1 MYYKLFMR
9 AGNEMEF
16 REPKMI
22 DTSKDDW
29 NDPIVRISRAERPPM
44 PKLKLVVILTDGIRG
59 HVNQSRGV
67 AMWLSKYTGAEIM
80 ELEIPELM
88 GVKKSKARMA
98 ASRLLGGNRR
108 KARDWLAM
116 AEGESV
122 IRTVG
127 RWLAE
132 RDIREGD
139 ASSLI
144 ILSAGSMPS
153 FYNIALGYIWRCTC
167 ITLMTPSVI
176 GTEPFD
182 FAVVPEHDYPKDLTN
197 IMTTVGAP
205 NLIVRE
211 ELGTVAQ
218 SLLREFPPVHDRRWG
233 VIIGGDDKN
242 YRITPAWIQ
251 RNVGRIFSEAERS
264 GIDLYIATSRRTS
277 LEAESALKR
286 IAANC
291 GMVRFVLYA
300 SEDPLN
306 PVPAILGACDEIFAT
321 DDSINMVSEA
331 ATAGHRVVLLRTE
344 RVSLVR
350 RFIHG
355 LMSAIVSTGLLPKRF
370 IWGPPRFDRTFD
382 TFAKMGLLIE
392 YRDWYVERR
401 RDDLS
406 PFAPLDEELDI
417 DRDGF
422 NEARRASEWILDHL
436 GDVYH
441 PSEDE
446 Q

>member
-1 MYYKLFMR
+1 MSSRKSF
-9 AGNEMEF
+9 E
-16 REPKMI
+16 REKMI
-22 DTSKDDW
+22 DTSSDDW
-29 NDPIVRISRAERPPM
+29 SNPIVRISRAERPPA

-59 HVNQSRGV
+59 HINQSRGV

-80 ELEIPELM
+80 ELDIPDLK
-88 GVKKSKARMA
+88 GVQRSKARVA
-98 ASRLLGGNRR
+98 ASRLLEGNRR
-108 KARDWLAM
+108 KARDWLAL

-122 IRTVG
+122 IRTLG

-144 ILSAGSMPS
+144 IMSAGSMPS

-167 ITLMTPSVI
+167 ITIMTPSVL

-182 FAVVPEHDYPKDLTN
+182 FAIVPEHDYPRDLTN

-211 ELGTVAQ
+211 ELGLVSE
-218 SLLREFPPVHDRRWG
+218 SLLREFPPKHDRRWG

-242 YRITPAWIQ
+242 YRISPAWIQ
-251 RNVGRIFSEAERS
+251 RHIGKVFSEAERA
-264 GIDLYIATSRRTS
+264 GVDLYITTSRRTS
-277 LEAESALKR
+277 PEAESALKR
-286 IAANC
+286 IASNC
-291 GMVRFVLYA
+291 GMVRFLLFA
-300 SEDPLN
+300 SSDPLN
-306 PVPAILGACDEIFAT
+306 PVPAILGACDEVFVY

-331 ATAGHRVVLLRTE
+331 VTAGHRVVLLRTE
-344 RVSLVR
+344 RLGMIRRMLHKATALLVSAGLV
-350 RFIHG
+350 
-355 LMSAIVSTGLLPKRF
+355 PKRYL
-370 IWGPPRFDRTFD
+370 WGPPRFDQTFD
-382 TFAKMGLLIE
+382 SFAKMGLLTE

-401 RDDLS
+401 RDDIS
-406 PFAPLDEELDI
+406 PFAPLDEELEI

-441 PSEDE
+441 PREDE
-446 Q
+446 AGK